1 MEVNYQSLLEWR
13 IKEGLPDQWFVSIQG
28 TTSQE
33 IFSLDQI
40 RQMHTNSPSTSIS
53 VLNINHQNIGNQWY
67 LYKEVS
73 ARNDEVSVRND
84 EENYKNK
91 EIIGCAWVAA
101 FIIPILG
108 LVMAL
113 FFLVSK
119 DYKNKAPDLIV
130 ISIFMFILHSG
141 ITYFLFF

>member
-1 MEVNYQSLLEWR
+1 
-13 IKEGLPDQWFVSIQG
+13 
-28 TTSQE
+28 
-33 IFSLDQI
+33 
-40 RQMHTNSPSTSIS
+40 MHTNSPRTSIS

-73 ARNDEVSVRND
+73 ARNVEESPIND

-101 FIIPILG
+101 FLFPPLG

-119 DYKNKAPDLIV
+119 DYRNKAPDLIV
-130 ISIFMFILHSG
+130 ISIFMLILLG
-141 ITYFLFF
+141 GGGCYLFL